1 MKRRRISLVLTGI
14 AAIAAAGMLAGC
26 GGNEADGRASSN
38 GKISETGSGTG
49 KAADTAN
56 TDGTK
61 TGEGTKAAEDAN
73 TGDGPAL
80 TAMCVGSA
88 ADAYRETYQEIA
100 DEFSKDN
107 EWGAT
112 VNIEFYEN
120 EQYKTKLT
128 TLMASNSVPD
138 IFFTWELDY
147 LKPFVEG
154 GKVASLKDAIA
165 EDDPWKNSFADG
177 VLDPVTYDGKLYAVP
192 TQKSFCVMF
201 YNKKIFEENQL
212 SVPTTYEE
220 FLNVCKTL
228 KNNQVTPMILAAT
241 DSWIPAQFVQQI
253 SNGIA
258 GMELYDGICDGTRKW
273 NDPAHVEASNEV
285 QSMIDEGYFQDGMLG
300 MTAEEVQS
308 QFKQGKAAMYFQG
321 AWDASTILDKN
332 TSTITDCVGAFTLP
346 AKNPQ
351 YNNISVGSVD
361 TCFAVA
367 ESSPNKEIAVAF
379 LKFWTSRQSEEKL
392 LYEMG
397 RLPSLKLEV
406 DDSKIDP
413 LVGEI
418 ISLSNQ
424 AKGLTPWWDRAFG
437 AGEGVEFN
445 NQCLAVFGGSDPQ
458 KAFDELQSFADENA
472 DR

>member
-1 MKRRRISLVLTGI
+1 MKKRWIS
-14 AAIAAAGMLAGC
+14 AITVGMVTLSMLAGC
-26 GGNEADGRASSN
+26 GTNNAAATE
-38 GKISETGSGTG
+38 GTG
-49 KAADTAN
+49 GKGAG
-56 TDGTK
+56 TDALAK
-61 TGEGTKAAEDAN
+61 TGEGPT
-73 TGDGPAL
+73 L

-88 ADAYRETYQEIA
+88 ADAYRESYQEIA
-100 DEFSKDN
+100 DEFSKEN

-154 GKVASLKDAIA
+154 QKVASLQEVIDAD
-165 EDDPWKNSFADG
+165 EEWKNSFADG
-177 VLDPVTYDGKLYAVP
+177 VLEPLTYDGKLYAVP
-192 TQKSFCVMF
+192 TQKSICVMF
-201 YNKKIFEENQL
+201 YNKKIFEENNV
-212 SVPTTYEE
+212 SVPKTYDE
-220 FLNVCKTL
+220 FLKVCDTL
-228 KNNQVTPMILAAT
+228 KANQVTPMILAAT

-258 GMELYDGICDGTRKW
+258 GMDLYNGIIDGTKKW
-273 NDPAHVEASNEV
+273 NDVAHIEAGKEV
-285 QSMIDEGYFQDGMLG
+285 QSMIDKGYFQDGMLG

-332 TSTITDCVGAFTLP
+332 TSSITDCVGAFTLP
-346 AKNPQ
+346 AKNSE
-351 YNNISVGSVD
+351 NDNISVGSVD

-367 ESSPNKEIAVAF
+367 ESSENKEIAIEF
-379 LKFWTSRQSEEKL
+379 LKYWTSKKSEEKL
-392 LYEMG
+392 LYDMG
-397 RLPSLKLEV
+397 RLPSLKMDV
-406 DDSKIDP
+406 DETKINP
-413 LVGEI
+413 LTAEI
-418 ISLSNQ
+418 MELSNQ

-445 NQCLAVFGGSDPQ
+445 NQCLAVFGGADAAESFEALQ
-458 KAFDELQSFADENA
+458 KFADENA

>member
-14 AAIAAAGMLAGC
+14 AAIAAAGMMAGC
-26 GGNEADGRASSN
+26 GGNGAAGLAASDGKNSAT
-38 GKISETGSGTG
+38 GSETAGTADTG
-49 KAADTAN
+49 K

-61 TGEGTKAAEDAN
+61 TEDVSKAAEGAN

-154 GKVASLKDAIA
+154 GKVASLQEAMA
-165 EDDPWKNSFADG
+165 EDDQWKNSFADG

-258 GMELYDGICDGTRKW
+258 GMDLYDGICNGTRKW
-273 NDPAHVEASNEV
+273 NDPAHVEASKEV
-285 QSMIDEGYFQDGMLG
+285 QSMIDQGYFQEGMLG

-321 AWDASTILDKN
+321 AWDASTILDVN

-458 KAFDELQSFADENA
+458 KAFDELQSFAEENA

>member
-1 MKRRRISLVLTGI
+1 MKKRWIS
-14 AAIAAAGMLAGC
+14 AITVGMVTLSMLAGC
-26 GGNEADGRASSN
+26 GTNNAAATE
-38 GKISETGSGTG
+38 GTG
-49 KAADTAN
+49 GKGAG
-56 TDGTK
+56 TDALAK
-61 TGEGTKAAEDAN
+61 TGEGPT
-73 TGDGPAL
+73 L

-88 ADAYRETYQEIA
+88 ADAYRESYQEIA
-100 DEFSKDN
+100 DEFSKEN

-154 GKVASLKDAIA
+154 QKVASLQEVIDAD
-165 EDDPWKNSFADG
+165 EEWKNSFADG
-177 VLDPVTYDGKLYAVP
+177 VLEPLTYDGKLYAVP

-201 YNKKIFEENQL
+201 YNKKIFEENNV
-212 SVPTTYEE
+212 SVPKTYDE
-220 FLNVCKTL
+220 FLKVCDTL
-228 KNNQVTPMILAAT
+228 KANQVTPMILAAT

-258 GMELYDGICDGTRKW
+258 GMDLYNGIIDGTKKW
-273 NDPAHVEASNEV
+273 NDVAHIEAGKEV
-285 QSMIDEGYFQDGMLG
+285 QSMIDKGYFQDGMLG

-332 TSTITDCVGAFTLP
+332 TSSITDCVGAFTLP
-346 AKNPQ
+346 AKNSE
-351 YNNISVGSVD
+351 NDNISVGSVD

-367 ESSPNKEIAVAF
+367 ESSENKEIAIEF
-379 LKFWTSRQSEEKL
+379 LKYWTSKKSEEKL
-392 LYEMG
+392 LYDMG
-397 RLPSLKLEV
+397 RLPSLKMDV
-406 DDSKIDP
+406 DETKINP
-413 LVGEI
+413 LTAEI
-418 ISLSNQ
+418 MELSNQ

-445 NQCLAVFGGSDPQ
+445 NQCLAVFGGADAAESFEALQ
-458 KAFDELQSFADENA
+458 KFADENA